1 MANIRPDLVASRY
14 KNLPA
19 GPTLVYSFEEQT
31 GIPVDGGKQLLRD
44 LSPFTIKILP
54 PELISASS
62 ARVSDINLR
71 GRANSDQEAQIQSA
85 QEARNTFGLQTNSG
99 SQSSVALSTLQR
111 IVSSGQTV
119 SGSSLTERAVFTDAL
134 TAADVAYQVEQ
145 ILSVPPL
152 TLLVNPKEMAI
163 TYSPIQQYQN
173 RARDGFIFERWGENH
188 PTISFSGTTGGFIA
202 GENPAGRFPGQTQ
215 TSTPSGLQW
224 ASRRNS
230 AAFQN
235 FVSLYQFYR
244 NNGYIFDLVRGS
256 RAHHMIGALQIT
268 YDQWAYIGHITSFSY
283 SYDQNMPHRL
293 EWSMEFT
300 ADRIYDLAQ
309 SPGVVQPLKA
319 PTPNPSY
326 PSRISQNPNTFTPP
340 TPSSVSQYFVSV
352 SGVPLGVE
360 VSGTE
365 QFAETPLQA
374 LLPTGIL

>member
-31 GIPVDGGKQLLRD
+31 GIPVDGGKQLLRQ

-54 PELISASS
+54 PELISA
-62 ARVSDINLR
+62 VSETTNVNLR
-71 GRANSDQEAQIQSA
+71 GRANEDLQAQTQSA
-85 QEARNTFGLQTNSG
+85 QEARNLFGVQTNSG
-99 SQSSVALSTLQR
+99 SQNSVALSTLQG
-111 IVSSGQTV
+111 IVSSGQVV

-152 TLLVNPKEMAI
+152 TLLVNPKDMAI
-163 TYSPIQQYQN
+163 TYTPIQQYQN
-173 RARDGFIFERWGENH
+173 RARDGFIFERWGENQ
-188 PTISFSGTTGGFIA
+188 PTVSFSGTTGGFIA
-202 GENPAGRFPGQTQ
+202 GENSAGRIPGQT
-215 TSTPSGLQW
+215 STTTPTGLQW

-268 YDQWAYIGHITSFSY
+268 YDQWAYIGHISSFSY
-283 SYDQNMPHRL
+283 SYDQNMPNRL

-300 ADRIYDLAQ
+300 VDRIYDLAQ
-309 SPGVVQPLKA
+309 NPGVVLPLKA
-319 PTPNPSY
+319 PSPNPSY
-326 PSRISQNPNTFTPP
+326 PSGVSRTTSTFAPP
-340 TPSSVSQYFVSV
+340 TPSSVSGIIAVN
-352 SGVPLGVE
+352 GAPLGVN

-374 LLPTGIL
+374 LLPAGIL